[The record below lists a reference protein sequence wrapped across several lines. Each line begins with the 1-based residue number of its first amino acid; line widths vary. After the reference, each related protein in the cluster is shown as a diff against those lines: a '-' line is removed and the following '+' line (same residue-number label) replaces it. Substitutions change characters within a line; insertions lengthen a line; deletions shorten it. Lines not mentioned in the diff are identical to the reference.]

1 MATFEQNKN
10 DNKEFMYAF
19 LVLLIYIDL
28 YYLYYV

>member
-10 DNKEFMYAF
+10 DKEFIYAF

-28 YYLYYV
+28 YYV